1 MMPKRAWA
9 YIVFIYISGGAI
21 VSISIFSTKNVQ
33 HNWLL
38 FAILLACSTA
48 TQLFRVEAPSH
59 QLYHPAFVFLMS
71 GALLLDPLLFN
82 LMVITS
88 HLAEWMK
95 EHWLKSKHLQD
106 WYIQPFNIGM
116 HILLGASVRFI
127 YNALNPNPGDYTSLL
142 AIAGAFL
149 GALVYV
155 FLNHLIVGLVI
166 SLARKVTFRESAIFE
181 WESLMIDYFMLIMG
195 YTSAVLMSLNYWL
208 LITVL
213 PPLYLIYRVL
223 SVPQL
228 KQQANVDPKTGLWNA
243 EYFTKALEVEIN
255 RATRHERPLTV
266 VMADIDLLRN
276 INNTYGH
283 IAGDAV
289 LVGIADIFRASFR
302 EYDVVARFG
311 GEEFSI
317 LIPET
322 SAQAAKER
330 IETIREKIEYCDFR
344 SPVNTQQRIRATMSF
359 GLAELNHEYKTVKE
373 LLHRADVAVYAAKLN
388 GRNQCCVYS
397 RDLMNV
403 LNA

>member
-9 YIVFIYISGGAI
+9 YIVFIYFTGAAI
-21 VSISIFSTKNVQ
+21 VAASISSTRITNQ
-33 HNWLL
+33 QWLL
-38 FAILLACSTA
+38 FAVLLAFSTLS
-48 TQLFRVEAPSH
+48 QMLRVEAPSH
-59 QLYHPAFVFLMS
+59 QLYHPAYVFIMS
-71 GALLLDPLLFN
+71 AALLLDPFLFN
-82 LMVITS
+82 LMVIIS

-95 EHWLKSKHLQD
+95 EYLLKSKHLQD
-106 WYIQPFNIGM
+106 WYIQPFNIAM
-116 HILLGASVRFI
+116 HILLGASVRIVFT
-127 YNALNPNPGDYTSLL
+127 ALNPNPGDYTSIL
-142 AIAGAFL
+142 AMAGAL
-149 GALVYV
+149 IGALVYV
-155 FLNHLIVGLVI
+155 LLNHLIVGVVI
-166 SLARKVTFRESAIFE
+166 SLARKVKFKESGILE
-181 WESLMIDYFMLIMG
+181 WESLTIDYSMLVMG
-195 YTSAVLMSLNYWL
+195 YTNAILMSLNYWL
-208 LITVL
+208 VVTVL
-213 PPLYLIYRVL
+213 PPLYLIYRAL

-243 EYFTKALEVEIN
+243 EYFTKALEVEID
-255 RATRHERPLTV
+255 RASRHERPLTV

-330 IETIREKIEYCDFR
+330 IESVRSQIEYSEFH

-359 GLAELNHEYKTVKE
+359 GLAELNHDYQNVKE

-388 GRNQCCVYS
+388 GRNQSCIYS
-397 RDLMNV
+397 HDLMNV
-403 LNA
+403 LNI